1 MMIIAADYS
10 TMSQDTIHF
19 VIHRVV
25 GLQSAHTIAC
35 HRQRQV
41 NEWRGNIPS
50 ILSQCRIGGDTPL
63 FLKDKSSSLVSECQS
78 APFYK

>member
-25 GLQSAHTIAC
+25 GLHIQLHVIVKLMNGEEIYLLFCRNVGSAAT
-35 HRQRQV
+35 
-41 NEWRGNIPS
+41 
-50 ILSQCRIGGDTPL
+50 LL
-63 FLKDKSSSLVSECQS
+63 YF
-78 APFYK
+78 